1 MNEYKRIVIKVGTS
15 TLTHSTGRINLA
27 RVERLSM
34 ILSDL
39 ANSGKEVVLVTSGA
53 IGTGMARLGVD
64 KRPSDIA
71 GKQAMAA
78 IGQGLLMHIYEK
90 MFSEYGRAVAQILI
104 TNEDILI
111 HERRENAS
119 NTIDKLLN
127 YGVIPIV
134 NENDTVATDEI
145 KIGDNDVLSACVA
158 KFSKADL
165 LILLSDI
172 DGLYDKDPSIPDAK
186 LIKSVSKI
194 DDDIRQIAKGA
205 GTRLGTG
212 GMKTKINAAKIALD
226 SGFTM
231 VIANG
236 DRLDNIYDILKG
248 KEVGTIFSKER

>member
-27 RVERLSM
+27 RIEGLSR

-39 ANSGKEVVLVTSGA
+39 ANSGREVVLVTSGA
-53 IGTGMARLGVD
+53 IGTGMARLGLD

-111 HERRENAS
+111 PERRDNAS
-119 NTIDKLLN
+119 RTIDRLLS

-134 NENDTVATDEI
+134 NENDTIATDEI
-145 KIGDNDVLSACVA
+145 KIGDNDVLSAYVA
-158 KFSKADL
+158 KLSKADM

-172 DGLYDKDPSIPDAK
+172 DGLYDREPSEPGAK
-186 LIKSVSKI
+186 LISRVEKI
-194 DDDIRQIAKGA
+194 DEGIRKIAKGA
-205 GTRLGTG
+205 GTSLGTG
-212 GMKTKINAAKIALD
+212 GMKTKINAARIALD

-236 DRLDNIYDILKG
+236 DKPGNIYGILAGEDI
-248 KEVGTIFSKER
+248 GTIFSKKR

>member
-27 RVERLSM
+27 RIERLSM

-111 HERRENAS
+111 PERRENAAR
-119 NTIDKLLN
+119 TIDRLLN

-134 NENDTVATDEI
+134 NENDTIATDEI
-145 KIGDNDVLSACVA
+145 KIGDNDVLSAYVA
-158 KFSKADL
+158 KLSEANM

-172 DGLYDKDPSIPDAK
+172 DGLYDRDPSLPGAR
-186 LIKSVSKI
+186 LINRVNKI
-194 DDDIRQIAKGA
+194 DDGIRQIAKGA
-205 GTRLGTG
+205 GSKLGTG

-236 DRLDNIYDILKG
+236 ARPDNIYNILAG
-248 KEVGTIFSKER
+248 EEIGTIFSK